1 MSVELFSPQWAREA
15 REVVDRGPDEAI
27 RATKLETYWEWIDKA
42 RESYSASWALGL
54 AETGKYLRLQWSD
67 GKCVEASIGSEPDA
81 DYVLTAGADVW
92 RDILTGED
100 TGRLLMYRRM
110 RLVRGDIL
118 LFFRGIYF
126 VVESIAAIG
135 RIPAT
140 LPRFAGP

>member
-1 MSVELFSPQWAREA
+1 MELFSPQWAEAA

-27 RATKLETYWEWIDKA
+27 RETKLPSYWEWIDRA
-42 RESYSASWALGL
+42 RESYSSSWALGL
-54 AETGKYLRLQWSD
+54 AETGQYLRLRWAD
-67 GKCVEASIGSEPDA
+67 GKCVEASIRDEPAA

-135 RIPAT
+135 RIPASM
-140 LPRFAGP
+140 PS